1 MRTLDDLPKPD
12 RNWLWKRRNWL
23 SVPPL
28 PADVLQ
34 AASAIEQT
42 EKRLEALAGGR
53 IVALEAE
60 ALASSV
66 RDSWAVEGVELDPV
80 AIRSSILKR
89 LGLDVPE
96 WKAYAAR
103 RSAGEDIAVR
113 ATLDMLNGK
122 TEVTLESILAVHG
135 KLAPPA
141 SEAAWGR
148 FRTSEEYVVKGFGDR
163 REIVY
168 VAPPPEDVPGLMR
181 KYVRFWHESLPG
193 IPRAA
198 GAALAHLFLVV
209 IHPFEDGNGRMGR
222 LLADKCMARGQA
234 GTFRPYSVSSVFRA
248 HGQAYAARLDGL
260 DRRDGVERFLR
271 FALARHEEAARAAE
285 ARAEALAG
293 LEGFFAAAPFLTDE
307 QRHIVRVMAMD
318 PGRKWICDDV
328 VFDMED
334 DEAACAAWDD
344 LVGRGYIRQ
353 GRLHLEA
360 VPAPDRKPHGCIIS
374 IGSRAIQP

>member
-103 RSAGEDIAVR
+103 RSAGR
-113 ATLDMLNGK
+113 TLP
-122 TEVTLESILAVHG
+122 S
-135 KLAPPA
+135 
-141 SEAAWGR
+141 GR
-148 FRTSEEYVVKGFGDR
+148 RST
-163 REIVY
+163 
-168 VAPPPEDVPGLMR
+168 
-181 KYVRFWHESLPG
+181 
-193 IPRAA
+193 
-198 GAALAHLFLVV
+198 
-209 IHPFEDGNGRMGR
+209 
-222 LLADKCMARGQA
+222 C
-234 GTFRPYSVSSVFRA
+234 
-248 HGQAYAARLDGL
+248 
-260 DRRDGVERFLR
+260 
-271 FALARHEEAARAAE
+271 
-285 ARAEALAG
+285 
-293 LEGFFAAAPFLTDE
+293 
-307 QRHIVRVMAMD
+307 
-318 PGRKWICDDV
+318 
-328 VFDMED
+328 
-334 DEAACAAWDD
+334 
-344 LVGRGYIRQ
+344 
-353 GRLHLEA
+353 
-360 VPAPDRKPHGCIIS
+360 
-374 IGSRAIQP
+374 